1 MLLAENEVIR
11 KEIIRWVACISLL
24 VSSSLPLLAQQDE
37 QLWLD
42 YQLSY
47 PFANR
52 YLLENTTT
60 YQTLL
65 NKDGKWSSISISPTF
80 EYTLFRKLDLLSE
93 IPIGYT
99 KQYEGI
105 STFEITPMIG
115 TRLYFTPGKRIDT
128 RLVWRY
134 QVRAFREIETKTWEI
149 SNRTRLRGEI
159 FISINKPNL
168 FTDKLWY
175 LFLDYE
181 EFFVLDQQVDERYAN
196 RRRGRIGLGYR
207 LDYRNRFELSYTL
220 QSTRDEIYGEYYRND
235 NVIQLRYKMY
245 LNPAEPVQPD
255 Q

>member
-1 MLLAENEVIR
+1 M
-11 KEIIRWVACISLL
+11 KRWLVCISLL
-24 VSSSLPLLAQQDE
+24 ILPSLSVLAQRDE

-47 PFANR
+47 PFGNR

-65 NKDGKWSSISISPTF
+65 NKDGKWRSISISPTF
-80 EYTLFRKLDLLSE
+80 EYNLFRKLDLLSE
-93 IPIGYT
+93 IAIGYT

-105 STFEITPMIG
+105 STFEVDPMVG
-115 TRLYFTPGKRIDT
+115 ARYFFTPGKRIDT
-128 RLVWRY
+128 RFVLRY
-134 QVRAFREIETKTWEI
+134 QARAFREIEAKDWDI

-159 FISINKPNL
+159 FISINGPNL

-175 LFLDYE
+175 AFLDYE
-181 EFFVLDQQVDERYAN
+181 EFIVLDQQLDERYAN

-207 LDYRNRFELSYTL
+207 LDYKNRFELSYTI
-220 QSTRDEIYGEYYRND
+220 QSTRDEINSEFYGID

-245 LNPAEPVQPD
+245 LNPAKPTTEE
-255 Q
+255 